1 MRVLPARHTRHT
13 RRRPTR
19 RKFGAERAVRSALVI
34 VGAPSAD
41 DLAGCGER
49 SEPVL
54 VQALVAE
61 LAAEALHVRVLRP
74 LAGLYQA

>member
-1 MRVLPARHTRHT
+1 MRVLPARHTGHA
-13 RRRPTR
+13 RRRPAR
-19 RKFGAERAVRSALVI
+19 RRFGAEPAVRSALVI
-34 VGAPSAD
+34 VGVPSTD

-49 SEPVL
+49 SAPVL

-61 LAAEALHVRVLRP
+61 LAAEALHVRALRP